1 MLGRL
6 YEGQDCSAARALEVV
21 GERWTLLIVRDALFR
36 GISRFSDFQ
45 RSLGVARNVLAARL
59 DLLIEEGLM
68 ERRPSADSAYDSY
81 VLTKKG
87 QELRAVIIAL
97 THWGDR
103 WAAPDGRPVVFR
115 HLECG
120 GEARLTPTCAACE
133 SDIRIDEIEA
143 VPNSRRRAAARM
155 SR

>member
-6 YEGQDCSAARALEVV
+6 YEGQDCSAAHALEVV

-59 DLLIEEGLM
+59 ELLVEEGVM
-68 ERRPSADSAYDSY
+68 ERRPHADSAYDSY

-87 QELRAVIIAL
+87 RDLRAVIIAL

-120 GEARLTPTCAACE
+120 GEVRLTPTCTSCR
-133 SDIRIDEIEA
+133 SDVRMDEIEA
-143 VPNSRRRAAARM
+143 IPNSRRRSGIRVPA
-155 SR
+155 

>member
-6 YEGQDCSAARALEVV
+6 YDGQDCSAARALEVV

-36 GISRFSDFQ
+36 GITRFSDFQ
-45 RSLGVARNVLAARL
+45 RSLGIARNVLAARL
-59 DLLIEEGLM
+59 DLLVDEGLM
-68 ERRPSADSAYDSY
+68 ERRPSGDSAYDSY

-103 WAAPDGRPVVFR
+103 WAAPDGRPVFFR
-115 HLECG
+115 HRGCG
-120 GEARLTPTCAACE
+120 GEVRLTPTCAACE
-133 SDIRIDEIEA
+133 TDTRADEIEA
-143 VPNSRRRAAARM
+143 VPNSRRRR
-155 SR
+155 